1 MKKLLLSTAL
11 VAGFATPAFAET
23 TTYTVDPSHTNI
35 LMSVS
40 HLGFSTM
47 VLEALKPEGTV
58 KFDQENPQNSAVNIT
73 LKAAHIDGDDQ
84 KFNAHLQSAD
94 FFNVTEYPE
103 ITFKSKEVKVTG
115 EGKGQVMGDFTLLG
129 ITKPV
134 TLDVTFNKAGL
145 NPFSNTETVGFTAST
160 NLKRTDYGMG
170 YGVPA
175 IGDDIKIDINLEAIK
190 AE

>member
-11 VAGFATPAFAET
+11 VAGFAAPVFAET

-94 FFNVTEYPE
+94 FFNATEYPK
-103 ITFKSKEVKVTG
+103 ITFKSTEVKVTG

-160 NLKRTDYGMG
+160 NLKRTDYGMD

>member
-11 VAGFATPAFAET
+11 VAGFAAPAFAET

-94 FFNVTEYPE
+94 FFNATEYPE

-115 EGKGQVMGDFTLLG
+115 EGKGQVLGDFTLLG

-134 TLDVTFNKAGL
+134 TLEVTFNKAGL

-160 NLKRTDYGMG
+160 NLKRTDYGMD

-175 IGDDIKIDINLEAIK
+175 IGDDIKVDINLEAIK